1 MQTFKVRYEAPPLS
15 EIVKE
20 CEVSW
25 LGGGTPS
32 FSNVAWAINV
42 INGEL
47 GKPLITASDII
58 SVEKVEE

>member
-1 MQTFKVRYEAPPLS
+1 MQTFKVRYQAPPIS

-32 FSNVAWAINV
+32 FSEFASVVNV
-42 INGEL
+42 INGKF
-47 GKPLITASDII
+47 GDSLIKTSDII
-58 SVEKVEE
+58 SIERVEE